1 MTEPATS
8 CLFLYPPS
16 DGDALAPDE
25 AEGKSLLDESE
36 GKAGAIVRVGL
47 ELSILLLGVTEPIL
61 L

>member
-1 MTEPATS
+1 MS

-16 DGDALAPDE
+16 DGDALGPDE
-25 AEGKSLLDESE
+25 AEGKKSLLDESAE
-36 GKAGAIVRVGL
+36 GESGAVVGVGL